1 MPWRIVRIVAESRTW
16 CTLPDCLRRRCSGRK
31 IWSMEVLSDR
41 DVTGLLGFLHEANEV
56 DGPEVF
62 TESVVDAFCRLI
74 PADGGVA
81 CNTFSGL
88 DVEVSPEARTLV
100 SFSEIDCEWCAGC
113 AVPWT
118 EELDEVC
125 RACIERGQDP
135 HPPVPRFMN
144 RAVRHSDLVR
154 RHEHRRTE
162 LWAYVERIVG
172 EDALCLWLD
181 VPGDDV
187 LRRFMFVTGRP
198 EGLSDRD
205 LRILELLTPHLIQL
219 YTRAARRREVP
230 RGLEL
235 LTPREREVIALVA
248 AGHTNRQAARYLW
261 ISPHTVRA
269 HLEHIFEKLEVTTRA
284 AAVARVLG
292 DPQA

>member
-1 MPWRIVRIVAESRTW
+1 
-16 CTLPDCLRRRCSGRK
+16 
-31 IWSMEVLSDR
+31 MELLSDR

-81 CNTFSGL
+81 CNTFSGV
-88 DVEVSPEARTLV
+88 DVGVPPEARTLV
-100 SFSEIDCEWCAGC
+100 SFSEIDCEWCAVGS
-113 AVPWT
+113 VHWT
-118 EELDEVC
+118 EELDEAC

-135 HPPVPRFMN
+135 HPPVPMFMN
-144 RAVRHSDLVR
+144 RAVRNSDLVR
-154 RHEHRRTE
+154 RHEYRRRE
-162 LWAYVERIVG
+162 LWADVERVVG
-172 EDALCLWLD
+172 SEDALCLWLV

-187 LRRFMFVTGRP
+187 LRRILLVTGRP
-198 EGLSDRD
+198 DGLSDRD
-205 LRILELLTPHLIQL
+205 LRILELLTPHLVQL
-219 YTRAARRREVP
+219 YTRAARRREIP

-235 LTPREREVIALVA
+235 LTPREREVLALVA
-248 AGHTNRQAARYLW
+248 AGHTNREAARYLW
-261 ISPHTVRA
+261 ISPYTVRA

-292 DPQA
+292 DPQP